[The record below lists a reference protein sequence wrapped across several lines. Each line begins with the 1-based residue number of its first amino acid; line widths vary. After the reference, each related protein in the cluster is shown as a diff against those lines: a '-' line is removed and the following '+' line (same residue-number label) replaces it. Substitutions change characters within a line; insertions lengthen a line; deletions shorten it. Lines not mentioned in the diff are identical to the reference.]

1 MTNERYLLFENS
13 FHIIRIRVIC
23 EGPGEGGTE
32 AVMRN
37 KTMSQRIE
45 PTQYPVMYRVA
56 PRVRVSGFLC
66 VSKVVTKIMIV
77 EVILMVAGG
86 AGARVSCA
94 SERATGQ

>member
-37 KTMSQRIE
+37 KTMNQRIE
-45 PTQYPVMYRVA
+45 PTQYPVA

-66 VSKVVTKIMIV
+66 VSKVVSKIMIV
-77 EVILMVAGG
+77 EVILMVAGR

>member
-37 KTMSQRIE
+37 KTMTQRIE
-45 PTQYPVMYRVA
+45 PTQYPVA

>member
-37 KTMSQRIE
+37 KTMNQRIE
-45 PTQYPVMYRVA
+45 PTQYPVA

-66 VSKVVTKIMIV
+66 VLKVVTKIMIV

>member
-37 KTMSQRIE
+37 KTMNQRIE
-45 PTQYPVMYRVA
+45 PTQYPVA

>member
-45 PTQYPVMYRVA
+45 PTQYPVA